1 MRKQVW
7 FFKKRLEDGFDD
19 YVLIVKA
26 VEIIQQ
32 YNILRKFARHY
43 TFKYTISSVLILA
56 RKRLGL

>member
-1 MRKQVW
+1 MLKKAW
-7 FFKKRLEDGFDD
+7 FFKKSLEDGFDD

-26 VEIIQQ
+26 VEITQQ

-43 TFKYTISSVLILA
+43 TFKDSISSVLILA